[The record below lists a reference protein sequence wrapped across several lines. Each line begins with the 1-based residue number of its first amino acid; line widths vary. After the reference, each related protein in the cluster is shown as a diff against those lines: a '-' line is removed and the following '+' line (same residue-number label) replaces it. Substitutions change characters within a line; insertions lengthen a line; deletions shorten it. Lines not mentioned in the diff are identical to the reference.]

1 MKGYLLATAILI
13 SCLAS
18 SAPVI
23 ACEKFQTKADRY
35 TALKRQ
41 GGSAKQMTRW
51 TAQRKLYNE
60 RYRECLKA
68 KPRIQSVARSPKAA
82 KIKTDR
88 QPRRSLES
96 ENPITLKLLATC
108 NFWIDTYN
116 TTPSPDNKSYRNSA
130 CRALDEALQETPTL
144 AAQPPTQRAAK
155 DCVKPGNLYD
165 DDVRECMTGE
175 RAPDWN

>member
-1 MKGYLLATAILI
+1 MKSYLLATAILI

-18 SAPVI
+18 SAPVN
-23 ACEKFQTKADRY
+23 ACEKFQAKADRY

-68 KPRIQSVARSPKAA
+68 TPRIQSVARTPKTT
-82 KIKTDR
+82 KIKPDR

-96 ENPITLKLLATC
+96 DNPITLKLLATC

-116 TTPSPDNKSYRNSA
+116 TTPSPGNKSFRNSA
-130 CRALDEALQETPTL
+130 CRALDEALHETPSL
-144 AAQPPTQRAAK
+144 ATQTQTQRSAT

-165 DDVRECMTGE
+165 DDVRECMLGE
-175 RAPDWN
+175 RTPDWN